1 MENNNFLLLL
11 LDSGNNDLVRAYFM
25 EKYLTVEEMQLVCNS
40 NKRDIFLQSI
50 HDRLYSTTPLVPNT
64 AEIAVEEIKE
74 EVSTPV
80 SEETDKTSNEVDVDA
95 KYLQRLEDCKVFHL
109 ASSDKASPGVR
120 KSLKSSLNSMLSK
133 NYFLLG
139 QIVGKTYQELSLT
152 EEAFSTLQKNIKR
165 CDDID
170 IETSVEG
177 LEEALR
183 PKVEEILQQKQE
195 REETQKVSIILSLSL
210 DEVEFFSPKSSFYKN
225 LSKTEKN
232 LSTRLK
238 GKLVTMGV
246 KSLSEI
252 IDFTEDDFQRVL
264 ELPHKY
270 YELFLKIKAA
280 I

>member
-25 EKYLTVEEMQLVCNS
+25 EKYLTVEEMKQVCNS

-50 HDRLYSTTPLVPNT
+50 HERLFSTTPLVPNT
-64 AEIAVEEIKE
+64 AEITVEEIKE
-74 EVSTPV
+74 EVSAPV
-80 SEETDKTSNEVDVDA
+80 SEETDKTSNEVDV

-120 KSLKSSLNSMLSK
+120 NSLYTSLGRMLSK
-133 NYFLLG
+133 NYFFVG
-139 QIVGKTYQELSLT
+139 QIIGKSYQELSLT
-152 EEAFSTLQKNIKR
+152 AEAFSTLQKNIKR
-165 CDDID
+165 CDNID

-177 LEEALR
+177 LEEVLR

-210 DEVEFFSPKSSFYKN
+210 DEVEFFSPKSSFYKK

-232 LSTRLK
+232 LLTRLK
-238 GKLVTMGV
+238 GKLVMMGV

-252 IDFTEDDFQRVL
+252 IDCTEDDFQRVL